1 MGPPREDDPRISKP
15 SPAHR
20 HRHPRHR
27 HENDTLISKPASPP
41 RHRHEN
47 DTPISKPAFVD
58 RHAHPARPRTDTR
71 SLEHNLARLK
81 AIREADRA
89 AWEGELTG
97 YRHDLFVFEATFK
110 QQVKEYRAEAAL
122 NPWYHEYEE
131 IRSRLSKILAL
142 PYRLA
147 KWTET
152 RDVSH
157 LERALADCKSILF
170 EHNRYP
176 VLFAPKEYLDTQG
189 FQQEPTFGSWS
200 HDGQEHELL
209 KLIQDVQKVTSD
221 LVAQP

>member
-1 MGPPREDDPRISKP
+1 
-15 SPAHR
+15 
-20 HRHPRHR
+20 
-27 HENDTLISKPASPP
+27 
-41 RHRHEN
+41 
-47 DTPISKPAFVD
+47 VD

-110 QQVKEYRAEAAL
+110 QQVKEYRAEADL
-122 NPWYHEYEE
+122 NSMYHEYEE
-131 IRSRLSKILAL
+131 IHSRLSKILAL

-152 RDVSH
+152 RDVSY
-157 LERALADCKSILF
+157 LQRALADCKSILF

-176 VLFAPKEYLDTQG
+176 VLFAPKKYLDAQG

-209 KLIQDVQKVTSD
+209 KLIQNVQKVSSD
-221 LVAQP
+221 LVAQS

>member
-1 MGPPREDDPRISKP
+1 MAPPREDDPRISKR
-15 SPAHR
+15 SPARR
-20 HRHPRHR
+20 HPHPRHR
-27 HENDTLISKPASPP
+27 REHDTLISKPASPP

-47 DTPISKPAFVD
+47 DTPISKPAPADFH
-58 RHAHPARPRTDTR
+58 RHHARPRTDTR

-81 AIREADRA
+81 AIREADR
-89 AWEGELTG
+89 WEGELTG

-122 NPWYHEYEE
+122 NPVYREDQE
-131 IRSRLSKILAL
+131 ISSRLSKIFAL

-152 RDVSH
+152 HDVSH
-157 LERALADCKSILF
+157 LERALEACESILLN
-170 EHNRYP
+170 HNRYP
-176 VLFAPKEYLDTQG
+176 VLFAAKMYFDAQG
-189 FQQEPTFGSWS
+189 LQQEPTFGSWS

-209 KLIQDVQKVTSD
+209 KLIQNVQKVTSD